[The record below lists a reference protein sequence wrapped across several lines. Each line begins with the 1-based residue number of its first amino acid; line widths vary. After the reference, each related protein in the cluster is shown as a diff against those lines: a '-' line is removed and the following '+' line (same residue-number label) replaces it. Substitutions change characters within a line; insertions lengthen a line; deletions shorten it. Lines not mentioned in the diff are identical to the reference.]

1 MSLSGPLDQAS
12 ELRWLRWQTRGA
24 RQDKRG
30 AAWRRLV
37 LTTLF
42 VAIGAL
48 LIVTLRAR

>member
-1 MSLSGPLDQAS
+1 MSLSGPIDQAS
-12 ELRWLRWQTRGA
+12 ELRWLRWQARGA

-42 VAIGAL
+42 LVIAVVL
-48 LIVTLRAR
+48 VVTVRAQ